1 MDGPTISNQSNF
13 DYMPN
18 DPLPPFP
25 GFRKDALKFLADLN
39 KNNDRDW
46 FKARKS
52 TFDDE
57 VMWPLKCLVADV
69 AKEVQSRGLQL
80 NGDPKGS
87 IFRIYRDVRFSKN
100 KDPYKT
106 HVAAVLS
113 PSGKKDDPGGIY
125 IHVEPKK
132 CFLAAGYWNPEKNLL
147 ARIRESIASKPE
159 VFLGIVKNAEK
170 AGMKLTTHDSLKRM
184 PRGFEDY
191 ADSPTA
197 EYLKWKGYIITQD
210 CKEADIQKPEFTQQV
225 ADFAVSVRPALEFGW
240 ELMGK

>member
-1 MDGPTISNQSNF
+1 
-13 DYMPN
+13 MPA
-18 DPLPPFP
+18 DALPPFP
-25 GFRKDALKFLADLN
+25 GFRKEALAFLADLK
-39 KNNDRDW
+39 KNNEREW

-69 AKEVQSRGLQL
+69 AQEVQKRGLGL

-87 IFRIYRDVRFSKN
+87 VFRIYRDVRFSKN

-125 IHVEPKK
+125 IHIEPKR
-132 CFLAAGYWNPEKNLL
+132 CFLAAGFWNPDKELL
-147 ARIRESIASKPE
+147 ARLRESMASSPE
-159 VFLGIVKNAEK
+159 TFLGIVKGAEK

-191 ADSPTA
+191 ADAPA
-197 EYLKWKGYIITQD
+197 AKYLKWKGFIITLD
-210 CKEADIQKPEFTQQV
+210 CKEADVKKASFTQQV
-225 ADFAVSVRPALEFGW
+225 ADFAEAVKPALEYGW
-240 ELMGK
+240 KLTGK